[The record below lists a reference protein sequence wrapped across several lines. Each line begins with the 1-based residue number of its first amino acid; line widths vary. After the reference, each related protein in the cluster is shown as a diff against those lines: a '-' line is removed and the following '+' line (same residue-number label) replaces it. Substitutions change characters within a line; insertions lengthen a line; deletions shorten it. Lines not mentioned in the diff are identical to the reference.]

1 MDSEIIIEADGIIK
15 TYSGSEKP
23 ALNDVNL
30 KVKKGS
36 FFGLLGPNGAGK
48 TTLLSICTGLLHADA
63 GRLTLFGLST
73 KDHLNKIKN
82 QIGLVPQ
89 EMALYPSLSA
99 RENLQYFGSMLG
111 LSGARLTERVQAC
124 LDIAN
129 LNDSADGRVKTFSG
143 GLKRR
148 LTLVVGL
155 IHEPEILF
163 LDEPTVGID
172 PQSRNFIYEKLK
184 EMNAAGMTI
193 IYTSHYMEEVEQL
206 CEEIAI
212 IDHGRIISQGD
223 VDSLLTQSGSSVIA
237 VRTVSNISSSLEQR
251 IRSIPSV
258 KESSFNGRSFTL
270 SSTSPAKTV
279 CDVVNL
285 LEEKKVTIVSLSHG
299 VCNLEQLFLSLTGSS
314 LRD

>member
-1 MDSEIIIEADGIIK
+1 MDREIIIEADGIIK
-15 TYSGSEKP
+15 TYSGSERP
-23 ALNDVNL
+23 ALNNVDL
-30 KVKKGS
+30 KVRKGA

-63 GRLTLFGLST
+63 GSLTIFGLST
-73 KDHLNKIKN
+73 KNQLNKIKN
-82 QIGLVPQ
+82 RIGLVPQ

-111 LSGARLTERVQAC
+111 LSGTHLRERVQAC
-124 LDIAN
+124 LDMAN
-129 LNDSADGRVKTFSG
+129 LNDSADGRIKTFSG

-148 LTLVVGL
+148 LTLVAGL

-172 PQSRNFIYEKLK
+172 PQSRNFICEKLR

-206 CEEIAI
+206 CEEVAI

-223 VDSLLTQSGSSVIA
+223 VDSLLTQGGNSTIA
-237 VRTVSNISSSLEQR
+237 VRTESNIPSSLEKR
-251 IRSIPSV
+251 IKAVPSV
-258 KESSFNGRSFTL
+258 TDSSFNGRSFTL
-270 SSTSPAKTV
+270 SSTSPAKTI
-279 CDVVNL
+279 CEVVKM
-285 LEEKKVTIVSLSHG
+285 LEEEKLNIVSLSQG
-299 VCNLEQLFLSLTGSS
+299 VSNLEQLFLSLTGSR

>member
-1 MDSEIIIEADGIIK
+1 MDREFIIEADGIIK

-30 KVKKGS
+30 KVRSGA

-48 TTLLSICTGLLHADA
+48 TTLISICTGLLHADG
-63 GRLTLFGLST
+63 GRLTLFDLST

-82 QIGLVPQ
+82 RIGLVPQ

-99 RENLQYFGSMLG
+99 RENLHYFGSMQG
-111 LSGARLTERVQAC
+111 LSGRRLNERVQAC

-129 LNDSADGRVKTFSG
+129 LNDSADKRVKTFSG

-223 VDSLLTQSGSSVIA
+223 VDSLLTQSGSRVIS
-237 VRTVSNISSSLEQR
+237 VRTESNMPSLLEER
-251 IRSIPSV
+251 IKSLSSV
-258 KESSFNGRSFTL
+258 KESSFNGRNFTL
-270 SSTSPAKTV
+270 SSTSPAKAV
-279 CDVVNL
+279 CDVVSM
-285 LEEKKVTIVSLSHG
+285 LEEEKVTIVSLSHG
-299 VCNLEQLFLSLTGSS
+299 VTNLEQLFLSLTGSR